1 MIREEDNLPFENQ
14 HHNRCWR
21 NNFTLMNWS
30 CIKMKTVN
38 NYNSKTNQKPAKS
51 APKVQQIRTILSE
64 VDYYDYSAELAQ
76 EKSDY
81 YHLYGY

>member
-1 MIREEDNLPFENQ
+1 
-14 HHNRCWR
+14 
-21 NNFTLMNWS
+21 
-30 CIKMKTVN
+30 MKTVTKS
-38 NYNSKTNQKPAKS
+38 NSKTNQKPAKS